1 MSRSATDVYTRFTS
15 TPPHASSKNPRSS
28 STTPPQFGSYQTP
41 TSHPSQKPK
50 LPPGPLNETPQ
61 EKVARLRAASRLAK
75 SQASLSPV
83 DRTIEY
89 GRRVADKTHR
99 IVAYG
104 LIGFSGIAALISV
117 YAMTDLVLHHR
128 RQKRAW
134 IDRELQRLQDAQ
146 QAFLRGDAT
155 PEQLHLLQQE
165 RAGDEIVEKAKRE
178 RERKKRESWWRKGKA
193 LIGLGPKEGLSP
205 EEEARYGRVQ
215 SRAEMEVL
223 PGERLLEEEQWVG
236 DKNDGKS
243 VTEAVRDMVE
253 DRRRT
258 GEKQVDHLPG
268 THGGPLD
275 VLASNITNS
284 VRTETGAGK
293 VSWFGWG
300 QGKDQS

>member
-1 MSRSATDVYTRFTS
+1 M
-15 TPPHASSKNPRSS
+15 
-28 STTPPQFGSYQTP
+28 
-41 TSHPSQKPK
+41 
-50 LPPGPLNETPQ
+50 
-61 EKVARLRAASRLAK
+61 
-75 SQASLSPV
+75 
-83 DRTIEY
+83 
-89 GRRVADKTHR
+89 
-99 IVAYG
+99 AYG

-178 RERKKRESWWRKGKA
+178 KERKKRESWWGKGKA
-193 LIGLGPKEGLSP
+193 LIGLGPKERLSP

-215 SRAEMEVL
+215 SRAEVKVL
-223 PGERLLEEEQWVG
+223 PGERQLEEERWVG

-243 VTEAVRDMVE
+243 VTEAVRDVIE
-253 DRRRT
+253 ERRRT
-258 GEKQVDHLPG
+258 GEKEVDHLPG

-275 VLASNITNS
+275 VQIGRAH
-284 VRTETGAGK
+284 V
-293 VSWFGWG
+293 
-300 QGKDQS
+300 